1 MVQSKMDI
9 NNIRIIDQS
18 GNSMMLGYYKKE
30 GDGHIVLN
38 DFDIRMEDFN
48 RYVDGIMVSSRRD
61 ADANA
66 DANAAEDTHVIKV
79 DLVERLMNTAV
90 YSSAFT
96 AFVIFSISIWTLQ
109 LANSIHNLSCA

>member
-9 NNIRIIDQS
+9 NNIRVIDQS
-18 GNSMMLGYYKKE
+18 GNSVMLGYYEKE
-30 GDGHIVLN
+30 GGGHIVIN

-61 ADANA
+61 ANA
-66 DANAAEDTHVIKV
+66 DAAEDLIKV
-79 DLVERLMNTAV
+79 ELVERLMNTAV

-96 AFVIFSISIWTLQ
+96 AFIIFSISIWTLQ
-109 LANSIHNLSCA
+109 LANSIHNLSCL

>member
-9 NNIRIIDQS
+9 NNIRVIDQS
-18 GNSMMLGYYKKE
+18 GNSVMLGYYEKE
-30 GDGHIVLN
+30 GGGHIVIN
-38 DFDIRMEDFN
+38 DFDIRMEDFY
-48 RYVDGIMVSSRRD
+48 RYVDSIMVSSRR
-61 ADANA
+61 DANA
-66 DANAAEDTHVIKV
+66 DANAAEDLIKV
-79 DLVERLMNTAV
+79 ELVERLMNTAV

>member
-9 NNIRIIDQS
+9 NNIRVIDQS

-48 RYVDGIMVSSRRD
+48 RYVDGIMVSSRR
-61 ADANA
+61 